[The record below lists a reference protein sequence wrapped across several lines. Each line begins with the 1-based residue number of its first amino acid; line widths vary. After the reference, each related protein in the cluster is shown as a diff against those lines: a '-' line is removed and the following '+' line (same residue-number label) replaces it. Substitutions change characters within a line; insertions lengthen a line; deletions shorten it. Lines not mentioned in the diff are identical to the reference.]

1 MHYLNCFGN
10 REGAQLNCPVVYKES
25 RTRLGGQTGTAREAG
40 LLTDY
45 LQRLVGVGG
54 SRCER
59 GPWTVAHQAPLSME
73 FSRQEHWSGLPLPIP
88 DLAEPRFQPTSL
100 VSLAL
105 ASRFFTRSTTW
116 DVNQVTE
123 YMK

>member
-54 SRCER
+54 NRCER
-59 GPWTVAHQAPLSME
+59 GPVVIHSLHSVAVGP
-73 FSRQEHWSGLPLPIP
+73 
-88 DLAEPRFQPTSL
+88 
-100 VSLAL
+100 V
-105 ASRFFTRSTTW
+105 
-116 DVNQVTE
+116 
-123 YMK
+123 